1 MANNPGDTTGK
12 ANQPDK
18 STSVI
23 KAPAAKPG
31 LANRPAH
38 SAANGHSDLRQQ
50 LLRRIG
56 MAALLIFT
64 LLGGLAL
71 FDSFNSSPEFE
82 DEDTRD
88 SQNGRTVEPPKPI
101 KPAPTVEAQAPA
113 TLPPASSEP
122 KVPETTTPSAAPT
135 TALSAAP
142 KTASTPSVSVAPA
155 APAALMSPAATPA
168 ALASTAATAD
178 KPAAPASGKSIPLRP
193 APAASSAVIEP
204 AVPGR
209 LPVPPPP
216 EIAAR
221 PALPT
226 AESGVGT
233 RAADLAK
240 VDSPSIP
247 PRTGYVLQ
255 SVSLPDAARA
265 AELQAKLVQLG
276 IPSIIETRLQIGP
289 FRNRA
294 EAENARRKLSELGI
308 DGSLQRLKPA
318 AR

>member
-18 STSVI
+18 SASVI

-101 KPAPTVEAQAPA
+101 KPAPTVEA
-113 TLPPASSEP
+113 SSQP
-122 KVPETTTPSAAPT
+122 VPSKMTT
-135 TALSAAP
+135 
-142 KTASTPSVSVAPA
+142 
-155 APAALMSPAATPA
+155 
-168 ALASTAATAD
+168 
-178 KPAAPASGKSIPLRP
+178 GRP
-193 APAASSAVIEP
+193 RSC
-204 AVPGR
+204 VPGA
-209 LPVPPPP
+209 PVS
-216 EIAAR
+216 R
-221 PALPT
+221 
-226 AESGVGT
+226 S
-233 RAADLAK
+233 AK
-240 VDSPSIP
+240 CMP
-247 PRTGYVLQ
+247 
-255 SVSLPDAARA
+255 
-265 AELQAKLVQLG
+265 
-276 IPSIIETRLQIGP
+276 
-289 FRNRA
+289 A
-294 EAENARRKLSELGI
+294 EAEPTETNRLMRLEVTCQVALRRH
-308 DGSLQRLKPA
+308 
-318 AR
+318 